1 MNPQDP
7 TRSVHDARHRYL
19 ESNGFSMDAY
29 EASTVAIP
37 IGPFTVHLPNTKG
50 RKKLIRFHDLHHVAT
65 GYGTDLIGEGEIGAW
80 ELGAGCTNLA
90 GYVYNGLAMFTGL
103 FLAPRRIAAAFRH
116 GRRGVTLYK
125 LELREEE
132 VEALLAQPVAALRA
146 RLGIPKEGVTDR
158 PARRHSAAPKLDA
171 SH

>member
-1 MNPQDP
+1 MNTQDP
-7 TRSVHDARHRYL
+7 ARSVQDARHRYL
-19 ESNGFSMDAY
+19 ERNGFSMDAY
-29 EASTVAIP
+29 EAPTVAIP
-37 IGPFTVHLPNTKG
+37 VGPITFHLPNTKG
-50 RKKLIRFHDLHHVAT
+50 RKKLIRLHDLHHVAT

-80 ELGAGCTNLA
+80 EIGAGCTNLA

-125 LELREEE
+125 LALSEDE
-132 VEALLAQPVAALRA
+132 VEEILAQPVAALRA
-146 RLGIPKEGVTDR
+146 RLRIPKEGAADR
-158 PARRHSAAPKLDA
+158 PARRHSAAPKLDP